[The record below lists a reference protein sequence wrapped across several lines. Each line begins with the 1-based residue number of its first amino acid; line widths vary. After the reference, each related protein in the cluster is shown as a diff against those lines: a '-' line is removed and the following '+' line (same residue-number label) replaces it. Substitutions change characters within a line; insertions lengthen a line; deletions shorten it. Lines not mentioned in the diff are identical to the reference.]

1 MTTTSVSTRSSSVAD
16 DLATLADSLRRITVR
31 VRDERERGAGSGVVW
46 SDGLIVTNAH
56 VVRGRHATVLD
67 AGGRSARATVER
79 RDAARDLVA
88 LRIERD
94 QMGRVDVGVAC
105 ARDSGT
111 IRPGE
116 VVVAFGNPLG
126 LVGALTAG
134 LVQRRNDTWVIA
146 DVRLAPG
153 NSGGPLAD
161 TLGRVVGINSMVA
174 GGLALAVP
182 ANAVAAFL
190 DGVRNRRRL
199 GVSLAPTVIGRDGR
213 RVPALLVTGVQARS
227 RADSAGLM
235 LGDAIVAIDAATLDL
250 RDAPTQLARASTVE
264 IFRAGERLTVAIN
277 VRMDAVRAA

>member
-1 MTTTSVSTRSSSVAD
+1 
-16 DLATLADSLRRITVR
+16 
-31 VRDERERGAGSGVVW
+31 VVW

-79 RDAARDLVA
+79 RDAARDLAA
-88 LRIERD
+88 LRIELD
-94 QMGRVDVGVAC
+94 QAGRLDVGVGC
-105 ARDSGT
+105 TRDSRT
-111 IRPGE
+111 ILPGE

-161 TLGRVVGINSMVA
+161 ALGRVVGINSMVA

-190 DGVRNRRRL
+190 DGGRQRRL
-199 GVSLAPTVIGRDGR
+199 GVSLTPTVIGRDGR
-213 RVPALLVTGVQARS
+213 RVPALLVTGVQAAS
-227 RADSAGLM
+227 RADRAGLM
-235 LGDAIVAIDAATLDL
+235 LGDAIVAADATTLDT
-250 RDAPTQLARASTVE
+250 REGPAQLARASTVE
-264 IFRAGERLTVAIN
+264 IIRAGQRLTVAIN
-277 VRMDAVRAA
+277 VRTDAVRAA